1 MFTDELLCVDVTEL
15 VSAYGSSSVAIN
27 NKPPFIGTGTK
38 INISNNGEEVSY
50 LTVIVSG
57 DINGDGVCNVLDV
70 NEAERFSTGAKEPTE
85 IEIHAANGE
94 YSTSVTPATYQA
106 LLNKALS
113 V

>member
-1 MFTDELLCVDVTEL
+1 M
-15 VSAYGSSSVAIN
+15 
-27 NKPPFIGTGTK
+27 
-38 INISNNGEEVSY
+38 
-50 LTVIVSG
+50 IVSG